1 MNDEIRIDKKVN
13 LRNSIMIIGLDGW
26 GNGGKV
32 STFTVKYL
40 SDKLGA
46 RKLGEIPSERFQ
58 NYLIQ
63 RPFVTIKEGLMESYI
78 PPRNDIFYWKGKKG
92 GRDLVLVLGF
102 EPHLEWERYTRALL
116 NVAEKMD
123 VKRIYTIGGYLADL
137 SHETETPI
145 SSSTNN
151 KKIISELEKAGL
163 ELTNYRGPTSVYSEI
178 LWRSKEKGLDVV
190 SLWAAVPIYVAG
202 IYPKATY
209 HMLKKLTPL
218 IGMDLDLGDLKKRAE
233 EFEAEVEGEV
243 IGRSQMRSLI
253 EDMRR
258 RTREKEPSYIH

>member
-1 MNDEIRIDKKVN
+1 MNDEIRIDEKVELHN
-13 LRNSIMIIGLDGW
+13 AVMILGLDGW

-40 SDKLGA
+40 AHKLGA
-46 RKLGEIPSERFQ
+46 KKLGEIPSERFQ

-63 RPFVTIKEGLMESYI
+63 RPLVTIKEGLMESYV
-78 PPRNDIFYWKGKKG
+78 PPGNELFYRKGKKG
-92 GRDLVLVLGF
+92 DRDLVLVLGF
-102 EPHLEWERYTRALL
+102 EPHLEWERYTRAILRL
-116 NVAEKMD
+116 AEEMD
-123 VKRIYTIGGYLADL
+123 VRRIYTIGGYLADL

-178 LWRSKEKGLDVV
+178 LWRSKEKKLDVV
-190 SLWAAVPIYVAG
+190 SLWGAVPMYVAG
-202 IYPKATY
+202 IYPKAAY
-209 HMLKKLTPL
+209 HVLKKLSQL

-243 IGRSQMRSLI
+243 VGRSQMRSLI

-258 RTREKEPSYIH
+258 RSREKEPSYIH